1 MAHAASGLQDSAA
14 SAATGSEAGGL
25 SSCNTYVVPA
35 LQPQQ
40 SLQAPGDGMYY
51 DVPVL
56 QDEVVGGAQAAEQ
69 KQRKARKACSI
80 AASPLDA

>member
-1 MAHAASGLQDSAA
+1 MAHAASVLQGSAA
-14 SAATGSEAGGL
+14 SAATGSEAGRL
-25 SSCNTYVVPA
+25 SSCNTYAVPV

-40 SLQAPGDGMYY
+40 SLQALGDGMYY

-69 KQRKARKACSI
+69 KQRKARKACSD